1 MLARADAVAKAPKF
15 FSGPVDLRCDIRQ
28 SELWSYSSDGSSS
41 AQRVMWAMP
50 VEREADI
57 GPL

>member
-1 MLARADAVAKAPKF
+1 MLARADTVAKAPKF

-28 SELWSYSSDGSSS
+28 FELWSYSSEVHL
-41 AQRVMWAMP
+41 QHRVMWAMP